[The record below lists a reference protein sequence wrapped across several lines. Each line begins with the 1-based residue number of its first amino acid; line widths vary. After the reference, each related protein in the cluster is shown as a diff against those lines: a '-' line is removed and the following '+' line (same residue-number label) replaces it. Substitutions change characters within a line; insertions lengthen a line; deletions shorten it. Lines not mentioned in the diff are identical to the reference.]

1 MAARAKHRDRIVRTA
16 ARLFR
21 RDGYAATGTNDIVA
35 ASGAPKGSLYHYF
48 PNGKAQIAAEAVGHA
63 AGKVTRTLADLAA
76 RPGHPADAVRAYGAL
91 LAGWMAQSGFRDG
104 CPITTT
110 LLELAPAEAAVTA
123 AGQAAFD
130 GWTAIFAAALAAAG
144 VRPAQAHTLA
154 LTAIAA
160 FEGAL
165 ILARVARS
173 ARPIEEVAAEIARLF
188 ELTAAPQFELFAAD
202 ETGDRGRLQPRDG

>member
-1 MAARAKHRDRIVRTA
+1 MAAKAKHRDKIVRTA

-48 PNGKAQIAAEAVGHA
+48 PAGKAQIAAEAVAFA
-63 AGKVTRTLADLAA
+63 AEKVTQTLRDLAG

-91 LAGWMAQSGFRDG
+91 LAGWMERSGFRDG
-104 CPITTT
+104 CPITTI

-130 GWTAIFAAALAAAG
+130 GWTAIFAATLTASG
-144 VRPAQAHTLA
+144 VRPGQARA
-154 LTAIAA
+154 LSVTAIAA

-165 ILARVARS
+165 ILARTAGSV
-173 ARPIEEVAAEIARLF
+173 RPIEEVTAEIARLF
-188 ELTAAPQFELFAAD
+188 ELTAAPQFEMFPLMDAGGA
-202 ETGDRGRLQPRDG
+202 GQA